1 MEVDSTINFNTSTP
15 PNFNT
20 AVMLKTGLTS
30 ITFRPL
36 PVDEIIALVKECGI
50 DGIEW
55 GGDVHAKPGELCVAK
70 EIKAKCD
77 AAGIDCPS
85 FGSYYRCDIEAGLF
99 DDDLATAQALGA
111 TVVRVWA
118 GRKGS
123 DVADD
128 AYRAEVIESLRKAV
142 DMATVAGV
150 TVALEYHGNTL
161 TDTQASAHQLL
172 KEVDRD
178 ELKLYWQPRSGGTLE
193 DDLVQLKAALP
204 VMAHV
209 HCFHWGPGGW
219 NDKRPLADGIAPW
232 TEYLKLIQQA
242 DGDRYVIT
250 EFVAGD
256 TPDQYRA
263 DAKVL
268 KQLIADA

>member
-1 MEVDSTINFNTSTP
+1 
-15 PNFNT
+15 
-20 AVMLKTGLTS
+20 MLRTGLTS

-36 PVDEIIALVKECGI
+36 SVDEIIALVKECGI

-55 GGDVHAKPGELCVAK
+55 GGDVHAKPGEIEVAK

-77 AAGIDCPS
+77 AAGIDCQS
-85 FGSYYRCDIEAGLF
+85 YGSYYRCDEEAGAF
-99 DDDLATAQALGA
+99 DDDLATAQALGS
-111 TVVRVWA
+111 TVIRVWA

-123 DVADD
+123 DVADA
-128 AYRAEVIESLRKAV
+128 AYRAEVAESLRKAV
-142 DMATVAGV
+142 TAATAAGI
-150 TVALEYHGNTL
+150 TIALEYHGNTL

-172 KEVDRD
+172 AEVGLP

-204 VMAHV
+204 VMSHV

-219 NDKRPLADGIAPW
+219 NDKLPLADGIAAW
-232 TEYLKLIQQA
+232 TEYLKLIKQA
-242 DGDRYVIT
+242 EGDRYIIT

-256 TPDQYRA
+256 TPDQFRA

-268 KQLIADA
+268 KQLIADS